1 MIDKSMS
8 DASEDKCP
16 GNVREEG
23 TRHNCSCLEGV
34 REHEELEKAPLAHL
48 PLCPSVS
55 PWHGELC
62 HEVAHGLEQV
72 QIISYNDQ
80 ILCNCRMIFDFIKI
94 YLVGKKLV
102 FLFRGFEHVVIDSVE
117 SF

>member
-1 MIDKSMS
+1 MSEKKAHGTTAAALKVCRSMRNW
-8 DASEDKCP
+8 KKP
-16 GNVREEG
+16 
-23 TRHNCSCLEGV
+23 
-34 REHEELEKAPLAHL
+34 PLAHL

-55 PWHGELC
+55 PWYGELC

-80 ILCNCRMIFDFIKI
+80 ILCNCRVVFGFIKI
-94 YLVGKKLV
+94 YLVGKKLA